1 MSVSQSLVQFWYFH
15 LPNYALA
22 VMLYATIGR
31 FLLGLVV
38 AEDWSN
44 FIWRGFKAVSQPA
57 VWLVRRLTPM
67 AVPHPL
73 ILVFTMIWLMT
84 ARVALFL
91 AFASFGLLPR
101 VQA

>member
-1 MSVSQSLVQFWYFH
+1 MSIGQSLVQFWYFH
-15 LPNYALA
+15 LPNYLLA
-22 VMLYATIGR
+22 VMLYATIAR

-44 FIWRGFKAVSQPA
+44 YIWRGFKAVSHPA
-57 VWLVRRLTPM
+57 VWLVRRVTPF

-73 ILVFTMIWLMT
+73 VLVFTMIWLMA
-84 ARVALFL
+84 ARVALFI
-91 AFASFGLLPR
+91 AFASAGLLPR